1 MTRQSH
7 GGFTIIEMLVSIT
20 ILAVGV
26 LAVASS
32 TIFTTRNLHRSRLA
46 TVASVQ
52 ATSKLDELI
61 GYAQATAIR
70 CSSSRFASSTAPV
83 TAGGVTLTWRVAAS
97 GPLRA
102 VQVFAQ
108 YRLSALGVRVD
119 TITARVAC

>member
-1 MTRQSH
+1 MTRQSRN
-7 GGFTIIEMLVSIT
+7 GFTIIEMLVAIT

-61 GYAQATAIR
+61 GYAAATSPP
-70 CSSSRFASSTAPV
+70 CTSTRFASSSAPV
-83 TAGGVTLTWRVAAS
+83 TASGVTLTWTVPGS
-97 GPLRA
+97 GPLRT
-102 VQVFAQ
+102 VQVFAR
-108 YRLSALGVRVD
+108 YRLSAVGERVD
-119 TITARVAC
+119 TIIARIAC